1 MSSPT
6 AATPTAATTAAT
18 WPEVLV
24 TLTAGH
30 ELTAGQVRW
39 AFGEVLAGR
48 AVASQIAG
56 LAIGLAVRGESA
68 SELAALSEAM
78 LAHAV
83 TIEVPG
89 RTLDVVGTG
98 GDRAGTVNISTM
110 AAVVAAAAGARVVKH
125 GNRAA
130 SSLSGSADTLEALG
144 VRLTPEPARV
154 AEIAVEVGITFCMAQ
169 AFHPALRHAAP
180 VRRELGV
187 RTFFNV
193 LGPLA
198 NPASP
203 AASLVGV
210 ADARLA
216 GLVAEVFAG
225 RGVDALVVR
234 GDDGLDELTTTT
246 TSTVWVVTDGT
257 VHRRSLDPAAF
268 GIARAAA
275 ADLRGADPEAN
286 AAVVRAVLGG
296 ATGAV
301 RDITLLNAGAALAV
315 EAGFPGG
322 LDAALGDGL
331 VRAAAA
337 VDSGAAA
344 ELLTRWAAASSR

>member
-6 AATPTAATTAAT
+6 APAAAPT
-18 WPEVLV
+18 WPEVLAA
-24 TLTAGH
+24 LTSGR
-30 ELTAGQVRW
+30 ELSAPEVRW
-39 AFGEVLAGR
+39 AFGQVLEGSA
-48 AVASQIAG
+48 APSQIAG
-56 LAIGLAVRGESA
+56 LAVGLAVRGESA
-68 SELAALSEAM
+68 AELAALAEAM
-78 LAHAV
+78 LEHAV

-89 RTLDVVGTG
+89 RTLDIVGTG

-144 VRLTPEPARV
+144 VRLTPTPARV
-154 AEIAVEVGITFCMAQ
+154 VEIAAEVGITFCMAQ
-169 AFHPALRHAAP
+169 AFHPALRYAAP

-203 AASLVGV
+203 SASLVGV

-216 GLVAEVFAG
+216 GLVADVFAG

-246 TSTVWVVTDGT
+246 TSTVWLVTGRT
-257 VHRRSLDPAAF
+257 VQQRSLDPAAF
-268 GIARAAA
+268 GIARARAG
-275 ADLRGADPEAN
+275 DLRGSDPAAN
-286 AAVVRAVLGG
+286 ARVVHSVLGG
-296 ATGAV
+296 APGPV
-301 RDITLLNAGAALAV
+301 RDITLFNAGAALAV

-322 LDAALGDGL
+322 LDAAVAAGIE
-331 VRAAAA
+331 RAAAA

-344 ELLTRWAAASSR
+344 DLLTRWAAATSR